1 MSKNKSNDDMIGFK
15 DFIENDKSTN
25 KRSSNQRIKDFE
37 LMTFLEQESKRLTK
51 HIEMLEEKV
60 YVIKNFSQGEKLL
73 RDQERKLAESKK
85 KLIEMIKKKDSS
97 FMKQMNSTFREYFN
111 F

>member
-1 MSKNKSNDDMIGFK
+1 MSKNKNNDDMIGFK
-15 DFIENDKSTN
+15 DFIENDKATT

-60 YVIKNFSQGEKLL
+60 YIIKNFSQGEKLL
-73 RDQERKLAESKK
+73 RDQEKKLADSKR
-85 KLIEMIKKKDSS
+85 KLIEIIKKKDSS
-97 FMKQMNSTFREYFN
+97 FMKQMNSIFKDYFN